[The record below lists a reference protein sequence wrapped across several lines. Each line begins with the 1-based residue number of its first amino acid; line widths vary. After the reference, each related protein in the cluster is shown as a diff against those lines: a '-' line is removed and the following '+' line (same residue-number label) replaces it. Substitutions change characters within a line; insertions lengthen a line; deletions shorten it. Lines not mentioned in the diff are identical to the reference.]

1 MNLFEVDETL
11 CAMDGICV
19 AECPAF
25 VIEMKDKES
34 FPTVTEGGEA
44 RCINCG
50 HCVAVCPHAAIS
62 LARMPVDRCP
72 PIDKNLILSEAH
84 AEQFL
89 RSRRSIRTYK
99 NQDVDPETLTRLI
112 EIARYAPTGSNSQL
126 VQWLVVPTR
135 EKVVEL
141 TGLAVDWMRNAVNE
155 KNPMAE
161 AYQMGGI
168 VRAWDNGI
176 DIISRGAPALV
187 IAHGPEAYPIM
198 TIDSA
203 IALSYLDLAASP
215 LDLGCCWAGFFMI
228 AAEYWPPLAEALQLP
243 EGHKSFG
250 AMMVG
255 YPKFRYQRLPE
266 RNEAKVTMLS

>member
-1 MNLFEVDETL
+1 MSLFTIDEKL
-11 CAMDGICV
+11 CARDGICV
-19 AECPAF
+19 TECPAF

-72 PIDKNLILSEAH
+72 PIDNDLTLSEAQ

-89 RSRRSIRTYK
+89 RSRRSVRTYK
-99 NQDVDPETLTRLI
+99 KQDVDADNLTRLI

-135 EKVVEL
+135 EKVIEL
-141 TGLAVDWMRNAVNE
+141 TGLAVDWMRNAVKE

-187 IAHGPEAYPIM
+187 ILHGPEAYPIM

-203 IALSYLDLAASP
+203 IALSYLDLAAPS
-215 LDLGCCWAGFFMI
+215 LGLGCCWAGFFMI
-228 AAEYWPPLAEALQLP
+228 AAGYWPPLAEALQLP

-266 RNEAKVTMLS
+266 RNEARVTVLS

>member
-1 MNLFEVDETL
+1 MSLFTVDQSL
-11 CAMDGICV
+11 CARDGICV

-25 VIEMKDKES
+25 VIEMKNKES

-62 LARMPVDRCP
+62 LARMPVQQCP
-72 PIDKNLILSEAH
+72 SIDQDLVLNEAQM
-84 AEQFL
+84 EQFL

-99 NQDVDPETLTRLI
+99 KKDVDPELLTRLI

-126 VQWLVVPTR
+126 VQWLIVPTR

-141 TGLAVDWMRNAVNE
+141 TGLAIDWMRNAVNE

-161 AYQMGGI
+161 AYQMAGI

-187 IAHGPEAYPIM
+187 IPHGPEAYPIM
-198 TIDSA
+198 TFDSA
-203 IALSYLDLAASP
+203 IALSYLDLAAPP
-215 LDLGCCWAGFFMI
+215 LGLGCCWAGFFMI
-228 AAEYWPPLAEALQLP
+228 AAGYWPPLIEALNLP

-255 YPKFRYQRLPE
+255 YPKFKYQRLPE
-266 RNEAKVTMLS
+266 RNEAKITLLS

>member
-1 MNLFEVDETL
+1 MSLFTVDEKL
-11 CAMDGICV
+11 CARDGIC
-19 AECPAF
+19 AMECPAF
-25 VIEMKDKES
+25 VIEMKDSGS
-34 FPTVTEGGEA
+34 FPTVTDGGQA

-50 HCVAVCPHAAIS
+50 HCVAVCPHGAIS
-62 LARMPVDRCP
+62 LARMPVDSCP
-72 PIDKNLILSEAH
+72 PIDMKLALDEEH

-99 NQDVDPETLTRLI
+99 KEDVDARTLNRLI
-112 EIARYAPTGSNSQL
+112 DMARYAPTGSNSQL
-126 VQWLVVPTR
+126 VQWLVVPAR

-141 TGLAVDWMRNAVNE
+141 TGLAVDWMRSTVKEN
-155 KNPMAE
+155 NPVAE

-187 IAHGPEAYPIM
+187 IAHGPESYPLM

-203 IALSYLDLAASP
+203 IALSYLDLAAPS
-215 LDLGCCWAGFFMI
+215 LGLGSCWAGFFMM
-228 AAEYWPPLAEALQLP
+228 AAGYWPPLAEALQLP
-243 EGHKSFG
+243 EGHSSFG

-255 YPKFRYQRLPE
+255 YPKFKYQRLVE
-266 RNEAKVTMLS
+266 RNEARITVLS

>member
-1 MNLFEVDETL
+1 MSIFTVDQPL
-11 CAMDGICV
+11 CARDGICV
-19 AECPAF
+19 SECPAF

-34 FPTVTEGGEA
+34 FPTLTDGGEA

-62 LARMPVDRCP
+62 LARMPVESCP
-72 PIDKNLILSEAH
+72 PIDQDLTLSESQ

-99 NQDVDPETLTRLI
+99 KQDVDPETLKRLI
-112 EIARYAPTGSNSQL
+112 DIARYAPTGSNSQL
-126 VQWLVVPTR
+126 VQWLIVPTR

-141 TGLAVDWMRNAVNE
+141 TGLAVDWMRNAVAE

-161 AYQMGGI
+161 AYQMAGI

-176 DIISRGAPALV
+176 DIISRGAPAL
-187 IAHGPEAYPIM
+187 IIPHGPEAYPIM

-203 IALSYLDLAASP
+203 IALSYLDLAAPP
-215 LDLGCCWAGFFMI
+215 LGLGCCWAGFFMT
-228 AAEYWPPLAEALQLP
+228 AAGYWPPLIEALQLP

-266 RNEAKVTMLS
+266 RNEAKVTILT